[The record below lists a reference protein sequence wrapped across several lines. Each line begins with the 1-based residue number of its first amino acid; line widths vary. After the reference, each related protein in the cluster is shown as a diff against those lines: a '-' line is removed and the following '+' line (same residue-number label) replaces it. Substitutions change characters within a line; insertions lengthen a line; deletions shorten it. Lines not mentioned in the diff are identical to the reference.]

1 MGVNTD
7 NTEIT
12 DKMDSLNGA
21 TLIKADGSKVEAE
34 KALENKDLVLYYF
47 SAHWCP
53 PCRQF
58 TPMLSDFYGEVSDD
72 LEIVFVSS
80 DRSPEDMISYMKES
94 HGDWCGVEHNS
105 ALATDLKQKYGVQ
118 GIPMLVVVKKDGT
131 LVTKDDVPRGWEGP
145 QAGCS
150 GMEGLNLFSSPSK
163 PCTRSDF

>member
-1 MGVNTD
+1 MGTWDSQQSTHSLTTQTTLTD
-7 NTEIT
+7 R
-12 DKMDSLNGA
+12 MDSLKGA

-80 DRSPEDMISYMKES
+80 D
-94 HGDWCGVEHNS
+94 WCGVEHNS

-118 GIPMLVVVKKDGT
+118 GIPMLLVVKKDGT
-131 LVTKDDVPRGWEGP
+131 LVTKDGRSHVVGKQPKQAVQGWK
-145 QAGCS
+145 A
-150 GMEGLNLFSSPSK
+150 
-163 PCTRSDF
+163 